1 MTAQDLK
8 NSILQ
13 LAVEGKLLK
22 GGSLPL
28 ATAGTPSSATPSA
41 GTPRNAPSDP
51 KTGAELLEQI
61 KAEKA
66 RLIAEG
72 KIKKDTTKAGASGR
86 ALEPITE
93 DEKPFDI
100 PESWCWCRLGEIG
113 TFVRGSGIKR
123 TETVEKG
130 LPCVRYGEFYT
141 TYKTKFSTIK
151 SFIPKNIF
159 DNCHHIIKNDIC
171 MALTGENKFDIAL
184 ASVYEGDTPVA
195 MGGDMTKFTSYF
207 CYPLYLVYAIN
218 SPYGIKCKRNLATG
232 DIICHISN
240 DKLASIR
247 IPLPPLAEQKAIV
260 AKIEELLPYIQKYDV
275 AHTKLEEFNKKFPV
289 EMQKSILQQAIMG
302 KLTEDW
308 RNEQASLAKTNSAC
322 QVDDRSSA
330 KDLLKK
336 IKAQKARLIAEGKI
350 KKDTTKAGASG
361 RALAEIT
368 EDEIPFDI
376 PESWCWCRLGE
387 LVTNRSGLGYKKEN
401 LDVKTKDM
409 IRVLRGGNIFEL
421 KYHQKVDDIFIDRS
435 FVKEE
440 LLLKRNTL
448 VTPAVTSLE
457 HIGKMGRIEDDYSD
471 MVVGGFVLM
480 IEPFLNEDDFSK
492 YLLYCL
498 SSPWHRDYCKGIT
511 HKSGQA
517 FYNLSREKLMEAVI
531 PLPPLAEQKV
541 IVAKIEE
548 LLPLCKKLVK

>member
-308 RNEQASLAKTNSAC
+308 RNEQASLAKTNSAV
-322 QVDDRSSA
+322 QLADRTSA

-361 RALAEIT
+361 RALEPIT

-531 PLPPLAEQKV
+531 PLPPLAEQKR

>member
-13 LAVEGKLLK
+13 LAVEGKLLSRK
-22 GGSLPL
+22 EVAEALETTEG
-28 ATAGTPSSATPSA
+28 
-41 GTPRNAPSDP
+41 P

-66 RLIAEG
+66 KLIAEG
-72 KIKKDTTKAGASGR
+72 KIKKATTKAGASGR
-86 ALEPITE
+86 ALAEITE

-100 PESWCWCRLGEIG
+100 PENWCWCKLNDISNITKLAGFEYSDYIASNLVPAG
-113 TFVRGSGIKR
+113 IPLFKGQNVR
-123 TETVEKG
+123 E
-130 LPCVRYGEFYT
+130 
-141 TYKTKFSTIK
+141 STISYNFE
-151 SFIPKNIF
+151 SFIPETLSDQLERSQITKKCLLTPYVGAGVGNVGIHTKKGKF
-159 DNCHHIIKNDIC
+159 HLGSNVGKIEIVLNDIGIEEYVHVF
-171 MALTGENKFDIAL
+171 LKSITGFQE
-184 ASVYEGDTPVA
+184 
-195 MGGDMTKFTSYF
+195 MTKH
-207 CYPLYLVYAIN
+207 
-218 SPYGIKCKRNLATG
+218 IKATG
-232 DIICHISN
+232 IPSISIEALRDVN
-240 DKLASIR
+240 
-247 IPLPPLAEQKAIV
+247 IPLPPLAEQKRIV

-308 RNEQASLAKTNSAC
+308 RNEQASLAKTNSTVQLA
-322 QVDDRSSA
+322 DRTSA

-376 PESWCWCRLGE
+376 PENWCWCRLGE
-387 LVTNRSGLGYKKEN
+387 CISIISGTSYDKK
-401 LDVKTKDM
+401 DVSSNG
-409 IRVLRGGNIFEL
+409 IRILRGGNIQENE
-421 KYHQKVDDIFIDRS
+421 VSSCEDDVFLPQEYFD
-435 FVKEE
+435 EE
-440 LLLKRNTL
+440 KQIKKNDILIVASTGSK
-448 VTPAVTSLE
+448 AV
-457 HIGKMGRIEDDYSD
+457 IGKT
-471 MVVGGFVLM
+471 GFVENDFDNTQ
-480 IEPFLNEDDFSK
+480 IGAFLRIVRPISSMLYG
-492 YLLYCL
+492 YLKIIFMSEYYRNHIRTKAQGMNINNVKQEYVTDL
-498 SSPWHRDYCKGIT
+498 I
-511 HKSGQA
+511 
-517 FYNLSREKLMEAVI
+517 I

>member
-13 LAVEGKLLK
+13 LAVEGKLLSRK
-22 GGSLPL
+22 EVAEALETTEG
-28 ATAGTPSSATPSA
+28 
-41 GTPRNAPSDP
+41 P
-51 KTGAELLEQI
+51 KTGAELLDQI

-72 KIKKDTTKAGASGR
+72 KIKKEKPLA
-86 ALEPITE
+86 EITE

-100 PESWCWCRLGEIG
+100 PENWCWVRLRDICTKIVDGDHNPPHGLETKTDYIMASSQNIN
-113 TFVRGSGIKR
+113 FDSLVELDKVRYLSEEVFR
-123 TETVEKG
+123 TENERTRANEGDVFFTSVGTLGRSCVYTGG
-130 LPCVRYGEFYT
+130 LNICFQRSVSVIT
-141 TYKTKFSTIK
+141 TLIFNKYLKYFLDSPDNQ
-151 SFIPKNIF
+151 SFIISN
-159 DNCHHIIKNDIC
+159 
-171 MALTGENKFDIAL
+171 
-184 ASVYEGDTPVA
+184 
-195 MGGDMTKFTSYF
+195 
-207 CYPLYLVYAIN
+207 
-218 SPYGIKCKRNLATG
+218 ATG
-232 DIICHISN
+232 TAQKGFYLN
-240 DKLASIR
+240 QLEKLVV
-247 IPLPPLAEQKAIV
+247 PLPPLAEQKRIV

-308 RNEQASLAKTNSAC
+308 RNEQASLAKTNSAV
-322 QVDDRSSA
+322 QLADRTSA

-376 PESWCWCRLGE
+376 PENWEFCRLGDIVNLYTGNSINE
-387 LVTNRSGLGYKKEN
+387 TEKAKNYTGLKDGFNYIATKDVGFDKTINYNNGVKIPFDKEN
-401 LDVKTKDM
+401 FRVAHKGFPLMCIEGGSAGRKIGILEEDVCF
-409 IRVLRGGNIFEL
+409 GNKLCVFESYL
-421 KYHQKVDDIFIDRS
+421 MDYSKFIYYYLQSPMFTDIFNSNMNGIIGGVS
-435 FVKEE
+435 INK
-440 LLLKRNTL
+440 LKTL
-448 VTPAVTSLE
+448 
-457 HIGKMGRIEDDYSD
+457 I
-471 MVVGGFVLM
+471 
-480 IEPFLNEDDFSK
+480 
-492 YLLYCL
+492 
-498 SSPWHRDYCKGIT
+498 
-511 HKSGQA
+511 
-517 FYNLSREKLMEAVI
+517 I

>member
-13 LAVEGKLLK
+13 LAVEGKLLSRK
-22 GGSLPL
+22 EVAEALETTEG
-28 ATAGTPSSATPSA
+28 
-41 GTPRNAPSDP
+41 P

-72 KIKKDTTKAGASGR
+72 KIKKNTTKAGASGR
-86 ALEPITE
+86 ALAEITE

-100 PESWCWCRLGEIG
+100 PENWCWCRLGEILLKLTDG
-113 TFVRGSGIKR
+113 THSTPKY
-123 TETVEKG
+123 TEKG
-130 LPCVRYGEFYT
+130 IPFLSVKDMSSGKLDFSNCKYISVEEHKELYKRCNSEFGDLLLTKVGT
-141 TYKTKFSTIK
+141 TGIPVIVDTEEEFSLFVSVALLKFNQELIDNKYLKYLIESPLVQEQAKENTKGVGN
-151 SFIPKNIF
+151 KNWVM
-159 DNCHHIIKNDIC
+159 NDI
-171 MALTGENKFDIAL
+171 ANT
-184 ASVYEGDTPVA
+184 
-195 MGGDMTKFTSYF
+195 
-207 CYPLYLVYAIN
+207 
-218 SPYGIKCKRNLATG
+218 
-232 DIICHISN
+232 IIV
-240 DKLASIR
+240 
-247 IPLPPLAEQKAIV
+247 LPPLAEQKRIV

-308 RNEQASLAKTNSAC
+308 RNEQASLAKTNSAG
-322 QVDDRSSA
+322 QLADRSSA

-376 PESWCWCRLGE
+376 PENWEFCRLGDIVNLYTGNSINE
-387 LVTNRSGLGYKKEN
+387 TEKAKNYTGLKDGFNYIATKDVGFDKTINYNNGVKIPFDKEN
-401 LDVKTKDM
+401 FRVAHKGFPLMCIEGGSAGRKIGILEEDVCF
-409 IRVLRGGNIFEL
+409 GNKLCVFESYL
-421 KYHQKVDDIFIDRS
+421 MDYSKFIYYYLQSPMFTDIFNSNMNGIIGGVS
-435 FVKEE
+435 INK
-440 LLLKRNTL
+440 LKTL
-448 VTPAVTSLE
+448 
-457 HIGKMGRIEDDYSD
+457 I
-471 MVVGGFVLM
+471 
-480 IEPFLNEDDFSK
+480 
-492 YLLYCL
+492 
-498 SSPWHRDYCKGIT
+498 
-511 HKSGQA
+511 
-517 FYNLSREKLMEAVI
+517 I

>member
-13 LAVEGKLLK
+13 LTVEGKLLSRK
-22 GGSLPL
+22 EVAEALETTEG
-28 ATAGTPSSATPSA
+28 
-41 GTPRNAPSDP
+41 P

-66 RLIAEG
+66 KLIAEG
-72 KIKKDTTKAGASGR
+72 KIKKSTTKAGASGR
-86 ALEPITE
+86 ALAEITE
-93 DEKPFDI
+93 DEIPFDI
-100 PESWCWCRLGEIG
+100 PESWCWCRLGDICFDIKRGKSPKYVEKSNYLAFAQKCNVKTGGINLEIALYLDESTISRYSNTDCLVQGDVVINSTGGG
-113 TFVRGSGIKR
+113 TMGRVGYFECEIPKGIKGIYPDSHVTTIR
-123 TETVEKG
+123 TVGFMEQKFV
-130 LPCVRYGEFYT
+130 FYFL
-141 TYKTKFSTIK
+141 KTKQKELESLGEGSTNQTELK
-151 SFIPKNIF
+151 
-159 DNCHHIIKNDIC
+159 
-171 MALTGENKFDIAL
+171 
-184 ASVYEGDTPVA
+184 
-195 MGGDMTKFTSYF
+195 
-207 CYPLYLVYAIN
+207 
-218 SPYGIKCKRNLATG
+218 PYTLQNL
-232 DIICHISN
+232 
-240 DKLASIR
+240 LL
-247 IPLPPLAEQKAIV
+247 PLPPLAEQKAIV

-308 RNEQASLAKTNSAC
+308 RNEQASLAKTNSAV
-322 QVDDRSSA
+322 QLADRSSA
-330 KDLLKK
+330 KDLLEK

-368 EDEIPFDI
+368 EEEIPFDI

-531 PLPPLAEQKV
+531 PLPPLAEQKR

>member
-308 RNEQASLAKTNSAC
+308 RNEQASLAKTNSAV
-322 QVDDRSSA
+322 QLADRSSA
-330 KDLLKK
+330 KDLLEK

-368 EDEIPFDI
+368 EEEIPFDI

-531 PLPPLAEQKV
+531 PLPPLAEQKR

>member
-100 PESWCWCRLGEIG
+100 PENWCWCRLGEVIVNVQYG
-113 TFVRGSGIKR
+113 TASKSKLKGKIPVLRMGNIQKGKIIYENLVYTDDDSEIEKYKLEYNDLLFNRTNSKEHVGKTAIYKCEQQAIYAGYLVR
-123 TETVEKG
+123 
-130 LPCVRYGEFYT
+130 L
-141 TYKTKFSTIK
+141 
-151 SFIPKNIF
+151 
-159 DNCHHIIKNDIC
+159 
-171 MALTGENKFDIAL
+171 
-184 ASVYEGDTPVA
+184 TPV
-195 MGGDMTKFTSYF
+195 
-207 CYPLYLVYAIN
+207 LVDADFVNFVMQSKYYWNYCQTVRSDAIQQSN
-218 SPYGIKCKRNLATG
+218 INAEKLKRFIL
-232 DIICHISN
+232 
-240 DKLASIR
+240 
-247 IPLPPLAEQKAIV
+247 PLPPLAEQKAIV

-376 PESWCWCRLGE
+376 PENWEFCRLGDIVNLYTGNSINE
-387 LVTNRSGLGYKKEN
+387 TEKAKNYTGLKDGFNYIATKDVGFDKTINYNNGVKIPFDKEN
-401 LDVKTKDM
+401 FRVAHKGFPLMCIEGGSAGRKIGILEEDVCF
-409 IRVLRGGNIFEL
+409 GNKLCVFESYL
-421 KYHQKVDDIFIDRS
+421 MDYSKFIYYYLQSPMFTDIFNSNMNGIIGGVS
-435 FVKEE
+435 INK
-440 LLLKRNTL
+440 LKTL
-448 VTPAVTSLE
+448 
-457 HIGKMGRIEDDYSD
+457 I
-471 MVVGGFVLM
+471 
-480 IEPFLNEDDFSK
+480 
-492 YLLYCL
+492 
-498 SSPWHRDYCKGIT
+498 
-511 HKSGQA
+511 
-517 FYNLSREKLMEAVI
+517 I
-531 PLPPLAEQKV
+531 PLPPLAEQKR

>member
-28 ATAGTPSSATPSA
+28 ATAGKPSSATPSA

-86 ALEPITE
+86 ALAEITE

-100 PESWCWCRLGEIG
+100 PENWCWCKLNDISNITKLAGFEYSDYIASNLVPAG
-113 TFVRGSGIKR
+113 IPLFKGQNVR
-123 TETVEKG
+123 E
-130 LPCVRYGEFYT
+130 
-141 TYKTKFSTIK
+141 STISYNFE
-151 SFIPKNIF
+151 SFIPETLSDQLERSQITKKCLLTPYVGAGVGNVGIHTKKGKF
-159 DNCHHIIKNDIC
+159 HLGSNVGKIEIVLNDIGIEEYVHVF
-171 MALTGENKFDIAL
+171 LKSITGFQE
-184 ASVYEGDTPVA
+184 
-195 MGGDMTKFTSYF
+195 MTKH
-207 CYPLYLVYAIN
+207 
-218 SPYGIKCKRNLATG
+218 IKATG
-232 DIICHISN
+232 IPSISIEALRDVN
-240 DKLASIR
+240 

-260 AKIEELLPYIQKYDV
+260 AKIEELLPYIQKYDA

-308 RNEQASLAKTNSAC
+308 RNEQASLAKTNSAG
-322 QVDDRSSA
+322 QLADRGNA
-330 KDLLKK
+330 KDLLEK

-376 PESWCWCRLGE
+376 PESWEFCRLGDI
-387 LVTNRSGLGYKKEN
+387 VN
-401 LDVKTKDM
+401 LYTGNSINETEKTKNYTGLKDGFNY
-409 IRVLRGGNIFEL
+409 IATKDVGFDKTINYNNGVKIPFDKDNFRVAHKGFPLMCIEGGSAGRKIGILEEDVCFGNKLCVFESYL
-421 KYHQKVDDIFIDRS
+421 MDYSKFIYYYLQSPMFTDIFNSNMNGIIGGVS
-435 FVKEE
+435 INK
-440 LLLKRNTL
+440 LKTL
-448 VTPAVTSLE
+448 
-457 HIGKMGRIEDDYSD
+457 I
-471 MVVGGFVLM
+471 
-480 IEPFLNEDDFSK
+480 
-492 YLLYCL
+492 
-498 SSPWHRDYCKGIT
+498 
-511 HKSGQA
+511 
-517 FYNLSREKLMEAVI
+517 I
-531 PLPPLAEQKV
+531 PLPPLAEQKR

>member
-1 MTAQDLK
+1 MEQKFVFYFLK
-8 NSILQ
+8 TKQ
-13 LAVEGKLLK
+13 K
-22 GGSLPL
+22 
-28 ATAGTPSSATPSA
+28 
-41 GTPRNAPSDP
+41 
-51 KTGAELLEQI
+51 EL
-61 KAEKA
+61 
-66 RLIAEG
+66 
-72 KIKKDTTKAGASGR
+72 
-86 ALEPITE
+86 
-93 DEKPFDI
+93 
-100 PESWCWCRLGEIG
+100 ESLGE
-113 TFVRGSGIKR
+113 GSTNQ
-123 TETVEKG
+123 TELK
-130 LPCVRYGEFYT
+130 PYT
-141 TYKTKFSTIK
+141 
-151 SFIPKNIF
+151 
-159 DNCHHIIKNDIC
+159 
-171 MALTGENKFDIAL
+171 LQ
-184 ASVYEGDTPVA
+184 
-195 MGGDMTKFTSYF
+195 
-207 CYPLYLVYAIN
+207 
-218 SPYGIKCKRNLATG
+218 NL
-232 DIICHISN
+232 
-240 DKLASIR
+240 LL
-247 IPLPPLAEQKAIV
+247 PLPPLAEQKAIV

-308 RNEQASLAKTNSAC
+308 RNEQASLAKTNSAV
-322 QVDDRSSA
+322 QLADRSSA
-330 KDLLKK
+330 KDLLEK

-368 EDEIPFDI
+368 EEEIPFDI

-531 PLPPLAEQKV
+531 PLPPLAEQKR

>member
-41 GTPRNAPSDP
+41 WTPRNAPSDP

-260 AKIEELLPYIQKYDV
+260 AKIEELLPYIQKYDA

-308 RNEQASLAKTNSAC
+308 RNEQASLAKTNSAG
-322 QVDDRSSA
+322 QLADRGNA
-330 KDLLKK
+330 KDLLEK

-368 EDEIPFDI
+368 EEEIPFDI

-531 PLPPLAEQKV
+531 PLPPLAEQKR

>member
-13 LAVEGKLLK
+13 LAVEGKLLSRK
-22 GGSLPL
+22 EVAEALETTEG
-28 ATAGTPSSATPSA
+28 
-41 GTPRNAPSDP
+41 P

-66 RLIAEG
+66 KLIAEG
-72 KIKKDTTKAGASGR
+72 KIKKATTKAGASGR
-86 ALEPITE
+86 ALAEITE

-100 PESWCWCRLGEIG
+100 PENWCWCKLNDISNITKLAGFEYSDYIASNLVPAG
-113 TFVRGSGIKR
+113 IPLFKGQNVR
-123 TETVEKG
+123 E
-130 LPCVRYGEFYT
+130 
-141 TYKTKFSTIK
+141 STISYNFE
-151 SFIPKNIF
+151 SFIPETLSDQLERSQITKKCLLTPYVGAGVGNVGIHTKKGKF
-159 DNCHHIIKNDIC
+159 HLGSNVGKIEIVLNDIGIEEYVHVF
-171 MALTGENKFDIAL
+171 LKSITGFQE
-184 ASVYEGDTPVA
+184 
-195 MGGDMTKFTSYF
+195 MTKH
-207 CYPLYLVYAIN
+207 
-218 SPYGIKCKRNLATG
+218 IKATG
-232 DIICHISN
+232 IPSISIEALRDVN
-240 DKLASIR
+240 

-350 KKDTTKAGASG
+350 KKDKP
-361 RALAEIT
+361 LAEIT

-376 PESWCWCRLGE
+376 PESWCWCRLGDICFDIKRGKSPKYVE
-387 LVTNRSGLGYKKEN
+387 KSNYLAFAQKCN
-401 LDVKTKDM
+401 VKTGGINLEIALYLDESTISRYSNTDCLVQGDVVINSTGGGTMGRVGYFECEIPKGIKGIYPDSHVTT
-409 IRVLRGGNIFEL
+409 IRTVGFMEQKFVFYFLKTKQKELESLGEGSTNQTEL
-421 KYHQKVDDIFIDRS
+421 KPYTLQN
-435 FVKEE
+435 
-440 LLLKRNTL
+440 LLL
-448 VTPAVTSLE
+448 
-457 HIGKMGRIEDDYSD
+457 
-471 MVVGGFVLM
+471 
-480 IEPFLNEDDFSK
+480 
-492 YLLYCL
+492 
-498 SSPWHRDYCKGIT
+498 
-511 HKSGQA
+511 
-517 FYNLSREKLMEAVI
+517 
-531 PLPPLAEQKV
+531 PLPPLAEQKA

>member
-13 LAVEGKLLK
+13 LAVEGKLLSRK
-22 GGSLPL
+22 EVAEALETTEG
-28 ATAGTPSSATPSA
+28 
-41 GTPRNAPSDP
+41 P

-86 ALEPITE
+86 ALAEITE

-100 PESWCWCRLGEIG
+100 PENWCWCKLNDISNITKLAGFEYSDYIASNLVPAG
-113 TFVRGSGIKR
+113 IPLFKGQNVR
-123 TETVEKG
+123 E
-130 LPCVRYGEFYT
+130 
-141 TYKTKFSTIK
+141 STISYNFE
-151 SFIPKNIF
+151 SFIPETLSDQLERSQITKKCLLTPYVGAGVGNVGIHTKKGKF
-159 DNCHHIIKNDIC
+159 HLGSNVGKIEIVLNDIGIEEYVHVF
-171 MALTGENKFDIAL
+171 LKSITGFQE
-184 ASVYEGDTPVA
+184 
-195 MGGDMTKFTSYF
+195 MTKH
-207 CYPLYLVYAIN
+207 
-218 SPYGIKCKRNLATG
+218 IKATG
-232 DIICHISN
+232 IPSISIEALRDVN
-240 DKLASIR
+240 

-308 RNEQASLAKTNSAC
+308 RNEQASLAKTNSAV
-322 QVDDRSSA
+322 QLADRTSA

-336 IKAQKARLIAEGKI
+336 IKAEKARLIAEGKI

-376 PESWCWCRLGE
+376 PENWEFCRLGDIVNLYTGNSINE
-387 LVTNRSGLGYKKEN
+387 TEKAKNYIGLKDGFNYIATKDVGFDKTINYNNGVKIPFDKEN
-401 LDVKTKDM
+401 FRVAHKGFPLMCIEGGSAGRKIGILEEDVCF
-409 IRVLRGGNIFEL
+409 GNKLCVFESYL
-421 KYHQKVDDIFIDRS
+421 MDYSKFIYYYLQSPMFTDIFNSNMNGIIGGVS
-435 FVKEE
+435 INK
-440 LLLKRNTL
+440 LKTL
-448 VTPAVTSLE
+448 
-457 HIGKMGRIEDDYSD
+457 I
-471 MVVGGFVLM
+471 
-480 IEPFLNEDDFSK
+480 
-492 YLLYCL
+492 
-498 SSPWHRDYCKGIT
+498 
-511 HKSGQA
+511 
-517 FYNLSREKLMEAVI
+517 I
-531 PLPPLAEQKV
+531 PLPPLAEQKR

-548 LLPLCKKLVK
+548 LLPLCKKLLK